1 MNVVEQKDFLEF
13 RIEETE
19 YNLVQKDT
27 TYIWKSLSRS
37 WNNNILIKS
46 N

>member
-19 YNLVQKDT
+19 YNLVQKAD
-27 TYIWKSLSRS
+27 TYI
-37 WNNNILIKS
+37 
-46 N
+46 

>member
-19 YNLVQKDT
+19 YNLVQKD
-27 TYIWKSLSRS
+27 YHHLHLKISKP
-37 WNNNILIKS
+37 IMEQ
-46 N
+46 

>member
-19 YNLVQKDT
+19 YNLMQKGT
-27 TYIWKSLSRS
+27 TYI
-37 WNNNILIKS
+37 
-46 N
+46 

>member
-19 YNLVQKDT
+19 YNLMQKDT
-27 TYIWKSLSRS
+27 TYI
-37 WNNNILIKS
+37 
-46 N
+46 

>member
-19 YNLVQKDT
+19 YNLMQKDA
-27 TYIWKSLSRS
+27 TYI
-37 WNNNILIKS
+37 
-46 N
+46 